1 MLSKSVS
8 KIQKDS
14 LLVLCATTCL
24 PLRENIMS
32 LTLETPSPR
41 LLPGT

>member
-1 MLSKSVS
+1 MLSKSDS

-14 LLVLCATTCL
+14 LLVLCATTC

-32 LTLETPSPR
+32 LTLETPSPH